1 MKVQNYINL
10 LQEES
15 MNNWIVW
22 AILVIFFQVAFSNVT
37 LTGIWILGII
47 TMIIYE
53 KYHKNDRL

>member
-1 MKVQNYINL
+1 
-10 LQEES
+10 

-47 TMIIYE
+47 AIILY
-53 KYHKNDRL
+53 KKCLKNDRL

>member
-1 MKVQNYINL
+1 
-10 LQEES
+10 

-22 AILVIFFQVAFSNVT
+22 AILVIFFQVAFSNIT
-37 LTGIWILGII
+37 LTGIWIIGII